1 MSVES
6 ALFVDNLET
15 RDAVGDDYDRLYFG
29 NEFCDKR
36 LPGPE
41 AVLEA
46 FESAENDG
54 MDFSYV
60 TPILT
65 PTKVS
70 AVETILDR
78 LASVGADVELVFNDW
93 GVFQM
98 AKEYEEFDDLV
109 AGRVLSRQKRD
120 PTVTHLEGDGSVELR
135 EDERAVSKN
144 VFEHFQKSVV
154 NASYAREHFANR
166 NVNRVELDVLA
177 QGIFEEDISFSAS
190 LYFPWNFL
198 TVKRWC
204 QESTSAPLC
213 NEACE
218 EMEYTL
224 DNRPVMPR
232 QLYRKN
238 NVVFLYNEEVP
249 NVSYVDREVFVP
261 EPIN

>member
-6 ALFVDNLET
+6 ALFVDDLET
-15 RDAVGDDYDRLYFG
+15 REAVAGDYDRLYFG

-36 LPGPE
+36 LPDPDT
-41 AVLEA
+41 VLDALERA
-46 FESAENDG
+46 ESDG
-54 MDFSYV
+54 LDFSYV
-60 TPILT
+60 SPILT

-70 AVETILDR
+70 AVETILDQ

-93 GVFQM
+93 GVYQM
-98 AKEYEEFDDLV
+98 ATEYAAFDDLV

-120 PTVTHLEGDGSVELR
+120 PTVTHLEGDGPVELR
-135 EDERAVSKN
+135 DEGRAVSET

-154 NASYAREHFANR
+154 NASYAREHFSKLH
-166 NVNRVELDVLA
+166 VNRVELDVLA
-177 QGIFEEDISFSAS
+177 QGIFDEDISFNAS
-190 LYFPWNFL
+190 LYYPWNFL

-204 QESTSAPLC
+204 RESTSAPLC

-218 EMEYTL
+218 ETVYTL

-232 QLYRKN
+232 QLYRNN
-238 NVVFLYNEEVP
+238 NVVFVYNEEVP
-249 NVSYVDREVFVP
+249 DVSYVDREVFVP